1 MKTWAKFCDIDKF
14 NVKSKS
20 LVAYVAARFFLCDKN
35 SENLYGIEFYLAPP
49 ELDLPRV
56 YKIESAKILDAEK
69 QKLEICF
76 EGIDSA
82 ETLQK
87 LVGKSLLASTE
98 DLDQFSESDWS
109 EMENQLVG
117 NDVVDAKL
125 GKIGTVS
132 AVGGTKFQKHLVVN
146 ADDGEVLIPY
156 VPEIITSCTGST
168 INTELPDGILD
179 IKEDLCE

>member
-1 MKTWAKFCDIDKF
+1 
-14 NVKSKS
+14 
-20 LVAYVAARFFLCDKN
+20 
-35 SENLYGIEFYLAPP
+35 
-49 ELDLPRV
+49 
-56 YKIESAKILDAEK
+56 
-69 QKLEICF
+69 
-76 EGIDSA
+76 
-82 ETLQK
+82 
-87 LVGKSLLASTE
+87 
-98 DLDQFSESDWS
+98 
-109 EMENQLVG
+109 MENQLVG